1 MMSINN
7 STELRAAIERL
18 ELKKKSEEK
27 ELIVHFHETVEYLKP
42 ANMIKS
48 AIGKIIPANILG
60 TVLKTAGTVGVGL
73 LTSKIA
79 GGTAV
84 ASTGKKL
91 FSSLLSQ
98 TASHAAVNNID
109 KIKAYGIAIFNTLF
123 KKKV

>member
-1 MMSINN
+1 MSINN
-7 STELRAAIERL
+7 STELRAAIARL
-18 ELKKKSEEK
+18 ELKKKTEET
-27 ELIVHFHETVEYLKP
+27 ELIVHVHETVEHLKP

-48 AIGKIIPANILG
+48 AIGKIIPANVLG

-73 LTSKIA
+73 LTSKITS
-79 GGTAV
+79 GRAV

-109 KIKAYGIAIFNTLF
+109 KIKAYGIAIFNNLF